1 MEQLNEMMDKSGCDV
16 VLTVSLCYYTTCR
29 LGIHGFDNPHCY
41 LFKCSLVYIKQCTIT
56 IR

>member
-1 MEQLNEMMDKSGCDV
+1 MEQLNEMMDKSGCD